1 MKVIDGFSEKIRNL
15 REKAGL
21 TQKQFAAQIG
31 VSKSVVSQYELQE
44 RMPSPFVLIK
54 IASVFHVSTDY
65 LLGIDKKNRLD
76 ISELDEKEA
85 EIVEKLVN
93 LLIDNKKK

>member
-1 MKVIDGFSEKIRNL
+1 MKVIDGFSEKMRNL

-76 ISELDEKEA
+76 ISELDEKET
-85 EIVEKLVN
+85 EIVENLVKF
-93 LLIDNKKK
+93 LIENKKK